1 VIRIH
6 ADFNDVDD
14 FGRVYLHLL
23 GSLMDIEKHK
33 DEMVEGMKVLLYV
46 PDEFEVVGT
55 LVFDRVWRA
64 MPDWTT
70 LHYYDE
76 EDAE

>member
-1 VIRIH
+1 M
-6 ADFNDVDD
+6 DD
-14 FGRVYLHLL
+14 FGRVYLHIP
-23 GSLMDIEKHK
+23 GSLKDIEKHK
-33 DEMVEGMKVLLYV
+33 DEVVEGKKVLLYV

-64 MPDWTT
+64 IPDMDT

-76 EDAE
+76 ENL